1 MNRKAVSGITSSVVA
16 LALMTPLAFG
26 SNPLPDSARK
36 ELKQKLIASQI
47 NLTDTWR
54 LGKAQELGT
63 ILVLLQDQVPAR
75 EFHTLAQQ
83 KPYPRVWHLDDY
95 ARVEIVQGQ
104 TSTARERGTLSLQ
117 RGELLLVVDH
127 KFKDNTIELWT
138 HSLNPVSFEDD
149 PKRAP
154 KHAST
159 KFVFHFP
166 PEVLQSGNIGP
177 IEADISRWFK
187 TFESEWD
194 AREFARTLVK

>member
-1 MNRKAVSGITSSVVA
+1 MNNKMVRCITSSVLAVA
-16 LALMTPLAFG
+16 LTTPLVFG
-26 SNPLPDSARK
+26 SNPMPDAARK
-36 ELKQKLIASQI
+36 ELKQRLIASQI
-47 NLTDTWR
+47 NLTDTWQ
-54 LGKAQELGT
+54 LGKARELGT

-83 KPYPRVWHLDDY
+83 KPYPRVWHLDNY
-95 ARVEIVQGQ
+95 ARIEIVGGQ
-104 TSTARERGTLSLQ
+104 TSSAGERAPLSLK

-127 KFKDNTIELWT
+127 KFKDNSIELWT
-138 HSLNPVSFEDD
+138 HSMNPVSFEDD

-154 KHAST
+154 KFAST